1 MGIAFKLLRQKCREG
16 DRVVITSSTG
26 TTEGRILEID
36 EHEVAL
42 ETDDGGFSCIS
53 DSDVISVRTITVKA
67 SLQPTPLQ
75 PAPPQPTPPQPAPSQ
90 PAPSQPAPSPPAPS
104 QASSGSQQLSQAS
117 QPSQSSQ
124 PSQPSPLPA
133 DAPSVKPA
141 TAAENVD
148 KMIREQW
155 RNDPLW
161 RRQVYSRMLAVI
173 DRQGDYASLAENRKT
188 LPEKGRTNPSVPA
201 IIMEKTTGTPR
212 FYDSKHVLLP
222 FASGNLPV
230 FFEKDKNGSLINI
243 LPARKVSDLIDMLRL
258 AIERETF
265 NRDPWLPLR
274 VLGIIEELVPDSHT
288 VSAIYDGI
296 ENALKR
302 LSHDG
307 YTPKVSNATAQPAP
321 TSAVRQAAEANYK
334 KATDLRIRKRPEE
347 ALGFFLKAV
356 QGGYTTESCIKNTS
370 MTYNTLYKQARL
382 AADPQVK
389 QRAEEM
395 RREAIDFM
403 KKYSDKLQDN
413 ISTLY
418 YLENFYYSM
427 HDYENFLKVM
437 ERLMMER
444 EVSGNNSRK
453 LWYLNKQA
461 LAYIELHKYGKARE
475 MVDQALAIDSGD
487 IGTQKLKATLDEQLS
502 LKNQLQKTQDEE
514 KISELRQ
521 KEQEIQRRMDEQ
533 SKLFTILP
541 SAAQGF
547 MAWVL
552 EDYDQMFAVPDDV
565 KASCDYTE
573 RTLNTVQS
581 GFDRN
586 VRRDKIRTAEYSQ
599 RILTELKIMQML
611 GYSEHNGRT
620 VEEEMSHYC
629 EAMGDRSLYDNLNL
643 DVVRFYYEQSFA
655 LLPENG
661 SVNERYLSAYLQT
674 LIYKSETIRENLGN
688 RPKPVNEILT
698 EIFKNDIENIPMTFW
713 EILLSL
719 TICHNNV
726 AVSIVGCLY
735 ENDQLREQALRALR
749 EWGIADDATS
759 VQTLGDFTKAW
770 DKMREKRRNE
780 RSSLI
785 TDIKNCG
792 GASDK
797 IYDLIANLTEKNIEK
812 WRQVSWLQRT
822 LDFARIGTIRD
833 NLISQIT
840 AFSGSRNFLSKT
852 NTYNSIKNM
861 LKEEI
866 SDISNKPTQVSFEG
880 LLPLLRHVEGV
891 VDKEYSVFYEDST
904 PKVNIS
910 LLNMSGFKDGELTLQ
925 IEVNNEKET
934 SAPIRNV
941 EVNIKL
947 SDDIL
952 ECRRMS
958 DNDVTIDGGKSNIFE
973 FVVRVSE
980 QVAQQGVGIAKVT
993 CNHDGQQEP
1002 DTELS
1007 LTLYSRD
1014 DFMLINTP
1022 YSTGRALKPGDPT
1035 FVGRRDKIDDI
1046 IKSVTEG
1053 VKRGKN
1059 AQIILYGQKRSG
1071 KSSVLNFLSKELS
1084 DKGFFCIS
1092 FTLEQGIGSLHSFY
1106 RQILYEMQK
1115 NLDRLRKKERIKA
1128 LHGEKAE
1135 DIPEFTCPDLETF
1148 KAHDE
1153 VPMNTFREYMEKFQ
1167 EACDSTPG
1175 WENRQVVMMID
1186 EFTYAYEAIVKGK
1199 MDDSIMRQWKAFTEL
1214 YARNL
1219 SVILVG
1225 QDITPEFLKQPYAV
1239 NASRVLSTIRLTY
1252 LSKEEA
1258 EWLIREPMKK
1268 ACGYDPY
1275 IGTAVE
1281 RIIEYTSRTPYYIQ
1295 YLCNELV
1302 EYMNH
1307 THSRKVSQLDID
1319 ILVKEM
1325 KWDKDMFDNLLNG
1338 GEFKEMQG
1346 YEKKKHVTN
1355 ELLTAIAQLTN
1366 IPGYEECAISD
1377 VKEKMGIQ
1385 GDEDRE
1391 KLCDK
1396 CIEDLKT
1403 REVIEVENN
1412 KCKIQAK
1419 LFKSWLLKNS
1429 TRG

>member
-1 MGIAFKLLRQKCREG
+1 MGIAFKLLRQKCKVG
-16 DRVVITSSTG
+16 DSVIITCSTG
-26 TTEGRILEID
+26 TTEGRIMEIA
-36 EHEVAL
+36 EHEVAI
-42 ETDDGGFSCIS
+42 ETADGFSCIGES
-53 DSDVISVRTITVKA
+53 DIKSVRTMSAVVP
-67 SLQPTPLQ
+67 QQ
-75 PAPPQPTPPQPAPSQ
+75 PAPLLETVQPTSSTAAPADIHQPLPPIEQPSEPQSPQSEPLQTASDESAALNNLETSQ
-90 PAPSQPAPSPPAPS
+90 PVQQGTTVPKEIKTTSQE
-104 QASSGSQQLSQAS
+104 Q
-117 QPSQSSQ
+117 
-124 PSQPSPLPA
+124 
-133 DAPSVKPA
+133 
-141 TAAENVD
+141 VD

-155 RNDPLW
+155 RNDVSW
-161 RRQVYSRMLAVI
+161 RNQVYSRMLKVI
-173 DRQGDYASLAENRKT
+173 DSQGDYASLAENRKT
-188 LPEKGRTNPSVPA
+188 MPEKGRTAPSTP
-201 IIMEKTTGTPR
+201 IIFEKGTSTPR
-212 FYDSKHVLLP
+212 FYDSKRVLLP
-222 FASGNLPV
+222 INSGNLPV
-230 FFEKDKNGSLINI
+230 FFEKEKDGNLTNI
-243 LPARKVSDLIDMLRL
+243 LPARKVSDLIDMLRV
-258 AIERETF
+258 AIMNKTF
-265 NRDPWLPLR
+265 NKNPWLPLI
-274 VLGIIEELVPDSHT
+274 VLGIIEEHVPESGT

-296 ENALKR
+296 ENALSK

-307 YTPKVSNATAQPAP
+307 YTSKAAKLEKSTSSQTFSVAP
-321 TSAVRQAAEANYK
+321 QLAEAYYK
-334 KATDLRIRKRPEE
+334 KASDLRVKKKPEE
-347 ALGFFLKAV
+347 ALGLFLMAIE
-356 QGGYTTESCIKNTS
+356 GGYITEACIKNTS

-382 AADPQVK
+382 AGDQQAQ
-389 QRAEEM
+389 QRAKEI
-395 RREAIDFM
+395 RSEAISFM
-403 KKYSDKLQDN
+403 EKYSDKLQNN
-413 ISTLY
+413 ISNLY
-418 YLENFYYSM
+418 YLENFYYSI
-427 HDYENFLKVM
+427 HDYRHFLDVM
-437 ERLMMER
+437 ERLMNEN
-444 EVSGNNSRK
+444 EVKRNNSRK
-453 LWYLNKQA
+453 LWYLNKQT
-461 LAYIELHKYGKARE
+461 LAYIELQDYDKARE
-475 MVDQALAIDSGD
+475 MVNQALAIDSGD
-487 IGTQKLKATLDEQLS
+487 IGTQKLKTTLDEQLS
-502 LKNQLQKTQDEE
+502 LRSQLNEVQDEE
-514 KISELRQ
+514 KKSELRQ

-552 EDYDQMFAVPDDV
+552 DDYDQMFAVPDDV
-565 KASCDYTE
+565 KASENYTE

-688 RPKPVNEILT
+688 RIKPVNEILT
-698 EIFKNDIENIPMTFW
+698 EIFTNDTENFQMKFW

-735 ENDQLREQALRALR
+735 ENEQLREQAFKALS
-749 EWGIADDATS
+749 EWGIADSDT
-759 VQTLGDFTKAW
+759 VMQTRDDFSKAW

-785 TDIKNCG
+785 TEIKNCG

-797 IYDLIANLTEKNIEK
+797 IYDLIATLTEKNIEN
-812 WRQVSWLQRT
+812 WRKVSWLQRT
-822 LDFARIGTIRD
+822 LDFTRIGTIRD

-840 AFSGSRNFLSKT
+840 AFSGARNFLSKT
-852 NTYNSIKNM
+852 NTYNGIKNM

-866 SDISNKPTQVSFEG
+866 NDISNKPTQISFEG
-880 LLPLLRHVEGV
+880 ILPLLRHVEIV
-891 VDKEYSVFYEDST
+891 VDKEYSTFYEGST
-904 PKVNIS
+904 PIVNIS
-910 LLNMSGFKDGELTLQ
+910 LLNVSGLKDGELTLQ

-941 EVNIKL
+941 DVNITL

-958 DNDVTIDGGKSNIFE
+958 DNDITIDGGKSNIFE
-973 FVVRVSE
+973 FVVKVSE

-993 CNHDGQQEP
+993 CSHDGQREP

-1014 DFMLINTP
+1014 DFNLIFTP
-1022 YSTGRALKPGDPT
+1022 YSTGSALKPGIDPT
-1035 FVGRRDKIDDI
+1035 FVGRKDTMDTIVRR
-1046 IKSVTEG
+1046 VTEG
-1053 VKRGKN
+1053 VEKGKN

-1084 DKGFFCIS
+1084 DRGFFCIS
-1092 FTLEQGIGSLHSFY
+1092 FSLEQGISGLHSFY
-1106 RQILYEMQK
+1106 RQILFEIQERLNDLRDEYE
-1115 NLDRLRKKERIKA
+1115 DV
-1128 LHGEKAE
+1128 
-1135 DIPEFTCPDLETF
+1135 PEFTCPDKETF
-1148 KAHDE
+1148 RTHDE
-1153 VPMNTFREYMEKFQ
+1153 VPLNTFREYMGKFQ
-1167 EACDSTPG
+1167 KACDGTPG
-1175 WENRQVVMMID
+1175 WKNRQVVMMID
-1186 EFTYAYEAIVKGK
+1186 EFTYAYEAIVNGR
-1199 MDDSIMRQWKAFTEL
+1199 MDDSIMRQWKAFTEQ
-1214 YARNL
+1214 YAHNF

-1258 EWLIREPMKK
+1258 EWLIRKPMAD

-1302 EYMNH
+1302 EYMNR

-1325 KWDKDMFDNLLNG
+1325 NWKDDMFDNLLNG
-1338 GEFKEMQG
+1338 GEFEGMPG
-1346 YEKKKHVTN
+1346 YEEKKRITL
-1355 ELLTAIAQLTN
+1355 ELLTTIAVLTN
-1366 IPGYEECAISD
+1366 IPGYEECSIED
-1377 VKEKMGIQ
+1377 VMDKMGIQ
-1385 GDEDRE
+1385 GQSER
-1391 KLCDK
+1391 DK
-1396 CIEDLKT
+1396 FHKEYIKNLDT
-1403 REVIEVENN
+1403 REVIKVENN

-1419 LFKSWLLKNS
+1419 IFKSWLLKNS
-1429 TRG
+1429 TKE